1 MNRFLLLVVALTVTS
16 VLHAQRLST
25 FHVGLFGGTA
35 TYSGDFVEK
44 PIDLLTEMSPA
55 VGLSARYTYGTHFAA
70 RMQLTYGRISGSD
83 LNAESNLRRL
93 RNLRFRSPVVELAL
107 LPEYNIK
114 HFLVKKS
121 GYVITPFVYAGVAG
135 FYFNPQAP
143 YQNEW
148 INLQPLGTEGQ
159 GVAGAM
165 DKYSRFQIAV
175 PAGLGVRFKV
185 NEMLSIA
192 WEAGLRVTF
201 TDYLDDVGG
210 VYPDMGIMAERGPIA
225 FALSDRTAEYTGLPS
240 DRQAGDL
247 RGTDNNDLY
256 LFSGFSVYMNLSKPQ
271 ERM

>member
-1 MNRFLLLVVALTVTS
+1 MALIAT
-16 VLHAQRLST
+16 LQLDAQRLRT
-25 FHVGLFGGTA
+25 FHLGLFGGTA
-35 TYSGDFVEK
+35 TYSGDFVER

-55 VGLSARYTYGTHFAA
+55 IGLSARYTYSEHLAG
-70 RMQLTYGRISGSD
+70 RIQLSYARISGSD
-83 LNAESNLRRL
+83 LNAVSNVRRL
-93 RNLRFRSPVVELAL
+93 RNLRFRSPVVEIAL

-114 HFLVKKS
+114 HFLLKKS

-143 YQNEW
+143 YNNEW
-148 INLQPLGTEGQ
+148 VDLQPLGTEGQ
-159 GVAGAM
+159 GLQGAM
-165 DKYSRFQIAV
+165 DKYSRFQVAV

-185 NEMLSIA
+185 SEMLSIA

-210 VYPDMGIMAERGPIA
+210 VYPDMGVMAERGPVA
-225 FALSDRTAEYTGLPS
+225 LALSDRTSEYTGLPT
-240 DRQAGDL
+240 DRRPGEL

-256 LFSGFSVYMNLSKPQ
+256 FFSGFSVFMNLSKPQ

>member
-1 MNRFLLLVVALTVTS
+1 MAAIAMMLQLE
-16 VLHAQRLST
+16 AQQLST
-25 FHVGLFGGTA
+25 FHVGLFGGTS
-35 TYSGDFVEK
+35 TYSGDFVER

-55 VGLSARYTYGTHFAA
+55 VGLAARYTYGKHFSG
-70 RMQLTYGRISGSD
+70 RLQLTYGRISGSD

-93 RNLRFRSPVVELAL
+93 RNLRFRSPVVEVAL

-114 HFLVKKS
+114 HFLLKKT

-143 YQNEW
+143 YDNEW
-148 INLQPLGTEGQ
+148 VNLQPLGTEGQ
-159 GVAGAM
+159 GLSGEM
-165 DKYSRFQIAV
+165 DKYDRFQISV

-192 WEAGLRVTF
+192 WETGVRFTF

-210 VYPDMGIMAERGPIA
+210 VYPDAGVMAERGPVA
-225 FALSDRTAEYTGLPS
+225 LALSDRTSEYTGLPS
-240 DRQAGDL
+240 DRRAGDI
-247 RGTDNNDLY
+247 RGTQNNDLY
-256 LFSGFSVYMNLSKPQ
+256 IFSGFSVFMNLSKPQ